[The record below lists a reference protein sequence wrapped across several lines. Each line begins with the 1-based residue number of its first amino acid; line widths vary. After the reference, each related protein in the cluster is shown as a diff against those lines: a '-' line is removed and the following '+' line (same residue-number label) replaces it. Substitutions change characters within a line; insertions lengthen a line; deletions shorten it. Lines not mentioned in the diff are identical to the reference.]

1 MHPDVARAFE
11 EALRA
16 DEDRR
21 WELVTHLHVHG
32 GREALGIAARLGR
45 AAEPSRRELAAEVL
59 GQLGTVLGTPGPDP
73 GAASDPGAAPD
84 GGGVSGHRASPGRS
98 AADGPFRDE
107 ATALLVA
114 MIARED
120 DPAVLYSLAVA
131 LGHMA
136 GEDSV
141 APLVRL
147 RAHPDADVRGGV
159 VFGLLGRETRAALD
173 ALIELSAD
181 VEPGVRDWATFGLA
195 RQSDAD
201 FPALRE
207 ALAARLDDDD
217 TDTRAEA
224 VHGLAVRGDERA
236 MPQLL
241 SFLADPDPVADLL
254 IIFEALCELAAATG
268 DPRLLPYLEAEL
280 SSYTGEP
287 PEPEL
292 LRALERYGRFH

>member
-1 MHPDVARAFE
+1 MQPDVAWAFE

-16 DEDRR
+16 GEDRR

-59 GQLGTVLGTPGPDP
+59 GQLGTVLGTPGPN
-73 GAASDPGAAPD
+73 PGAAP
-84 GGGVSGHRASPGRS
+84 GHRATPGRS

-107 ATALLVA
+107 ATALLLA

-181 VEPGVRDWATFGLA
+181 DEPRVRDWATFGLA

-236 MPQLL
+236 MPRLL

-254 IIFEALCELAAATG
+254 VIFEAMCELAAATG